1 MSAGKVTII
10 SYLSMGTFGH
20 KVRFFRF
27 TDSVCENVIYHI
39 RIANPSIA
47 TLNSVY
53 KHWASEAVSFAN
65 ENKNNQKVKKTWE
78 MVYLPPGK

>member
-1 MSAGKVTII
+1 M
-10 SYLSMGTFGH
+10 MGLYRH
-20 KVRFFRF
+20 KARFFRS
-27 TDSVCENVIYHI
+27 TAPVCENVIYHI

-78 MVYLPPGK
+78 TVYLPPGK